1 MKKTT
6 CNDLRG
12 ACDADI
18 RGETA
23 EEMGEASK
31 AHVMEMIGAGDE
43 AHQAAVDGM
52 MALTQDEQRSWY
64 TAFVT
69 GFDALPDA

>member
-1 MKKTT
+1 MKKTS
-6 CNDLRG
+6 CDELRG
-12 ACDADI
+12 ACDAEI
-18 RGETA
+18 RGETP

-31 AHVMEMIGAGDE
+31 AHVMEMVRAGDPG
-43 AHQAAVDGM
+43 HQAAVDGM
-52 MALTQDEQRSWY
+52 MELTEDEQRAWY